1 MTVRGG
7 FFAALIA
14 SLVASVG
21 FAIPAVAEDDDPL
34 VAEVD
39 GHEIYLSDVESA
51 RSLLPPRLQ
60 SQSLETIYPI
70 LVNSYLAAEEAR
82 DMDLH
87 KKPEYEKRMER
98 IGDQLLERMLLS
110 QVIEAQI
117 TDEQVQKRYDELR
130 VQAENSFELHA
141 RHILLGTDDAARMV
155 LEKLQAGEDFAV
167 LAKAHS
173 IDSSASS
180 GGDLGWFGPGDMV
193 IAFEDA
199 AMALSP
205 GETTQAPVQ
214 TKYGWHIIKVEE
226 RRALVIP
233 SFEEARPAI
242 ANELA
247 ATAGKTLMEK
257 LRGDVDI
264 TQVDWA
270 ELKKELPPELPPEPQ
285 PEPQQEP
292 QQEAK

>member
-1 MTVRGG
+1 MTARGG
-7 FFAALIA
+7 FFAALIVG
-14 SLVASVG
+14 LIASVG

-51 RSLLPPRLQ
+51 RGLLPPRLQ

-70 LVNSYLAAEEAR
+70 LVDSLINSYLAAQEAR
-82 DMDLH
+82 DMGLH
-87 KKPEYEKRMER
+87 KKPEYKKRMAR
-98 IGDQLLERMLLS
+98 IEDQILERMLLS
-110 QVIEAQI
+110 QVIEAQM

-130 VQAENSFELHA
+130 AQAENSFELYA
-141 RHILLGTDDAARMV
+141 RHILLGTEDTARMV
-155 LEKLQAGEDFAV
+155 LEKLQAGEDFAA
-167 LAKAHS
+167 LAKTHS

-193 IAFEDA
+193 IAFENA

-226 RRALVIP
+226 RRPLVIP

-264 TQVDWA
+264 TQVGWA
-270 ELKKELPPELPPEPQ
+270 ELKKELPPEKQ
-285 PEPQQEP
+285 PEPK
-292 QQEAK
+292 QEAK